1 MTAEVPVRRWLVLIV
16 AALLGSASA
25 AIVAVAINVAT
36 GGESPWFPA
45 VESHPLR
52 WTAGGS
58 LLAAAAAILF
68 WHAQRRA
75 EGVSDPAAA
84 VDRFVTLVHR
94 QLAGYLSTT
103 RHPAPMP
110 VSWRL
115 VRERWADHW
124 DNVAGTPG
132 RAPAVDSGRFEELCE
147 LFDTPEPGRLV
158 IVGAPGSGKTVLA
171 ARLSEHLLPSA
182 RRDPLCP
189 IPVVVDI
196 ASWDPETTAFSDWLA
211 DRLAR
216 DYKPLDARDRQGRR
230 LADVLVKDQRRVLPV
245 LDGFDELAGHLRA
258 TAIAGLNTDVR
269 MPLVVT
275 GGLDEYRQAVGDE
288 PLKAAAVVRLDPLD
302 PEDVAAYLGR
312 STQRHTADG
321 KPFWDGVVLA
331 LRHRPTL
338 RDVLTSPLM
347 TFLAT
352 ASYVE
357 RPGQDPADLLRAS
370 ASREELEAHLV
381 DRFLP
386 AVYRDPRRPTRWLT
400 GLAKHLHATGTREIA
415 WWQLEHLVSEGAQ
428 ILVVAGF
435 ITLTSILG
443 AVVSGAVADH
453 GFQGILVHALKGL
466 SIGALAGVIIGKI
479 TLKFRTGP
487 LRYRLRLT
495 TQQLRAGAM
504 PLGIGLMAWS
514 LGTALGVR
522 NVTAVV
528 AVTTLAGVAGAVF
541 VVPDP
546 GQHAANPE
554 RLLARSRTA
563 TLINLALAATAGI
576 VGSRL
581 IGLSGVGTFTLALP
595 TILLA
600 SAWGRWMLFVR
611 IWLPLRGRLPWRIH
625 RFLAQACRLGVLRRS
640 GAVHHFRH
648 ARLQDGLAG
657 VAPNP
662 AFARLTALI
671 SRSLAGS
678 GGTTTLARL
687 ARDLDCDVPT
697 ARGLVEGLVVIGVA
711 SASRGSTPE
720 PVSFPELPEH
730 ARFTLRLTPA
740 GERV

>member
-1 MTAEVPVRRWLVLIV
+1 
-16 AALLGSASA
+16 
-25 AIVAVAINVAT
+25 
-36 GGESPWFPA
+36 
-45 VESHPLR
+45 
-52 WTAGGS
+52 
-58 LLAAAAAILF
+58 AAAILF
-68 WHAQRRA
+68 WQAQRWA

-84 VDRFVTLVHR
+84 VDLFVTLVHH
-94 QLAGYLSTT
+94 QLARYLSTT

-124 DNVAGTPG
+124 DNVVGTPG
-132 RAPAVDSGRFEELCE
+132 HAPAIDSGRAEELCD
-147 LFDTPEPGRLV
+147 LFDTLEPGRLV
-158 IVGAPGSGKTVLA
+158 IVGVPGSGKTVLA
-171 ARLSEHLLPSA
+171 ARLSEHLLPRA
-182 RRDPLCP
+182 RRDPLRP
-189 IPVVVDI
+189 IPVVVGI
-196 ASWDPETTAFSDWLA
+196 ASWDPETTAFADWLA

-216 DYKPLDARDRQGRR
+216 DYKMLDTRDRRGRR

-258 TAIAGLNTDVR
+258 AAIAGLNADVR
-269 MPLVVT
+269 LPLVLT
-275 GGLDEYRQAVGDE
+275 GGLDEYREAAGDE
-288 PLKAAAVVRLDPLD
+288 PLKAAAVVRLAPLD

-321 KPFWDGVVLA
+321 KPFWDGVIRA
-331 LRHRPTL
+331 LRRQAPL

-347 TFLAT
+347 AFLAT

-357 RPGQDPADLLRAS
+357 RPGQDPAELIRAS
-370 ASREELEAHLV
+370 ASKEDLEAHLV

-386 AVYRDPRRPTRWLT
+386 AVYQDPRRPARWLT
-400 GLAKHLHATGTREIA
+400 GLAKHLHATGTREIG
-415 WWQLEHLVSEGAQ
+415 WWQLEHLVSDGAQ

-453 GFQGILVHALKGL
+453 GFQGILVHALGGL
-466 SIGALAGVIIGKI
+466 SIGSLPGVVIGQV
-479 TLKFRTGP
+479 TLKFRPGL

-495 TQQLRAGAM
+495 TEQLRAGAL
-504 PLGIGLMAWS
+504 PLGIGLMAWA
-514 LGTALGVR
+514 LGTELGVQ
-522 NVTAVV
+522 NITAVV
-528 AVTTLAGVAGAVF
+528 AVTTLVGVAGTVF

-546 GQHAANPE
+546 GKRAANPE
-554 RLLARSRTA
+554 RLLARSRTTA
-563 TLINLALAATAGI
+563 LINLALAATAGI

-581 IGLSGVGTFTLALP
+581 LGLTGVGTFTWALP
-595 TILLA
+595 IVLLA
-600 SAWGRWMLFVR
+600 SVWGRWVFFVR

-625 RFLAQACRLGVLRRS
+625 GFLAKACELGVLRRS

-657 VAPNP
+657 VAPSP
-662 AFARLTALI
+662 AFARVTGLI

-687 ARDLDCDVPT
+687 AQDLNCDVPT
-697 ARGLVEGLVVIGVA
+697 ARGLVESLVGIGAA
-711 SASRGSTPE
+711 SASRGATPQ
-720 PVSFPELPEH
+720 PVSFTELPEH
-730 ARFTLRLTPA
+730 ARFALRLTPA